1 MAALTLLGWPDD
13 DPRLDLDHERFAYA
27 GKFVTGR
34 TGVAIA
40 RAARD
45 SDGNV
50 PGRDSDGNEAERD
63 SDDNEAER
71 DVLAAVSFSPDR
83 TDETTLRLRY
93 VTVRKDRRGERLGP
107 RLCAFVARR
116 ARTRGYDRV
125 AIAVNNPFAFVALY
139 RAGFGATGEQTG
151 MAERVLVAPDPTDRD
166 PAAYRKGLAAFAER
180 DLPEAARAFVERRR
194 DGEPPAVVAE
204 ATGPEDGL
212 DA

>member
-45 SDGNV
+45 SDG
-50 PGRDSDGNEAERD
+50 
-63 SDDNEAER
+63 NEAER

-180 DLPEAARAFVERRR
+180 DLPEAAQEFVERRR
-194 DGEPPAVVAE
+194 DGEPPVVVAE
-204 ATGPEDGL
+204 ATGPEDGP

>member
-45 SDGNV
+45 SDG
-50 PGRDSDGNEAERD
+50 
-63 SDDNEAER
+63 NEAER

>member
-1 MAALTLLGWPDD
+1 MAALTLLDWPDD

-45 SDGNV
+45 SDG
-50 PGRDSDGNEAERD
+50 
-63 SDDNEAER
+63 NEAER

-204 ATGPEDGL
+204 ATGPEDGP

>member
-50 PGRDSDGNEAERD
+50 PGRDSDG
-63 SDDNEAER
+63 NEAER

-166 PAAYRKGLAAFAER
+166 PAAYRQGLGAFAER
-180 DLPEAARAFVERRR
+180 DLPEAAQEFVKRRR
-194 DGEPPAVVAE
+194 DGEPPVVVAE
-204 ATGPEDGL
+204 ATGPEDGP

>member
-1 MAALTLLGWPDD
+1 MAALTLLDWPDD

-45 SDGNV
+45 SDGN
-50 PGRDSDGNEAERD
+50 
-63 SDDNEAER
+63 EAER

-93 VTVRKDRRGERLGP
+93 VTVRRDRRGERLGP

>member
-1 MAALTLLGWPDD
+1 M
-13 DPRLDLDHERFAYA
+13 
-27 GKFVTGR
+27 
-34 TGVAIA
+34 
-40 RAARD
+40 
-45 SDGNV
+45 
-50 PGRDSDGNEAERD
+50 PGRDSDG
-63 SDDNEAER
+63 NEAER

-180 DLPEAARAFVERRR
+180 DLPEAAQEFVERRR
-194 DGEPPAVVAE
+194 DGEPPVVVAE
-204 ATGPEDGL
+204 ATGPEDGP

>member
-45 SDGNV
+45 SDGN
-50 PGRDSDGNEAERD
+50 
-63 SDDNEAER
+63 EAER

-93 VTVRKDRRGERLGP
+93 VTVRRDRRGERLGP

>member
-1 MAALTLLGWPDD
+1 MAALTLLDWPDD

-45 SDGNV
+45 SDG
-50 PGRDSDGNEAERD
+50 
-63 SDDNEAER
+63 NEAER